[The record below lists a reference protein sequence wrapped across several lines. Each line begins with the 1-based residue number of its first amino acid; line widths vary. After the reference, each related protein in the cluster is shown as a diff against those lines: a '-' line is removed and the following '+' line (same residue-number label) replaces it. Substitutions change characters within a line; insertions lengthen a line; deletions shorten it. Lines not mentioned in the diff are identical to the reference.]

1 MQAYCL
7 YIAESRWFQ
16 NTIIAF
22 ILISAAL
29 LGIETM
35 AFAKPYQDTLNAMQ
49 QIILGVFILE
59 LVIKHI
65 AVTPEFYRFYKNPW
79 NVFDL
84 IIVLV
89 ALLPA
94 AGQFAMI
101 ARVLRLLR
109 VLRLISAIPQLRI
122 IVTTLIGAIPNIMNV
137 VMLLSII
144 FYIYAVAGYHLFH
157 EHDPEHWRHLG
168 IALLTLF
175 RIATLEDWT
184 DVMYKGMEL
193 SPYTWIFF
201 VSFVVIGTF
210 VIINLFIAVV
220 LDSLDKAKTEQAK
233 EVQDSVTIGDVKK
246 EIEESRKALERL
258 STRLMMHELET
269 MQADESASDKQKNDE
284 GKKS

>member
-16 NTIIAF
+16 NSIIAL

-29 LGIETM
+29 LGLETLESS
-35 AFAKPYQDTLNAMQ
+35 KPYHDTFEAIQ

-59 LVIKHI
+59 IIIKHI
-65 AVTPEFYRFYKNPW
+65 AVAPEFYRFYKNGW
-79 NVFDL
+79 NLFDL
-84 IIVLV
+84 FIVLV
-89 ALLPA
+89 ALLPI

-109 VLRLISAIPQLRI
+109 VLRLISAIPQLRV
-122 IVTTLIGAIPNIMNV
+122 IVATLIGAIPNIMNV

-157 EHDPEHWRHLG
+157 QHDPEHWRNLG

-184 DVMYKGMEL
+184 DVMYKGMEMN
-193 SPYTWIFF
+193 SYTWIYF
-201 VSFVVIGTF
+201 VSFVIIGTF

-220 LDSLDKAKTEQAK
+220 LDSLDKAKHEQSK
-233 EVQDSVTIGDVKK
+233 EIKDNITIAEVKQ

-258 STRLMMHELET
+258 SMRLMMHELEVD
-269 MQADESASDKQKNDE
+269 QQNKDKP
-284 GKKS
+284 S